1 MLSIYFIIHLGAL
14 NSKNETFDHAEAEST
29 DDATTDEQA
38 EQNKNESDKT
48 IVTESITN
56 AVMEVYFISKGAV
69 GADVVVFRTQTKIRS
84 ISIIWIKLFC
94 TGISYTQMNSRLP
107 LRSPY
112 SRKSLVAFWT

>member
-14 NSKNETFDHAEAEST
+14 NSKNESCDQAEAEST
-29 DDATTDEQA
+29 DDATDEQA

-84 ISIIWIKLFC
+84 ISIIWI
-94 TGISYTQMNSRLP
+94 
-107 LRSPY
+107 
-112 SRKSLVAFWT
+112 